1 MAQLDAPGVMTG
13 KPLIESDRVEG
24 TAVYDPNGDRLGS
37 IKRLMIEKIS
47 GKVAYAVMTF
57 GGFLGIGEDEHTI
70 PWSKLNYDTSLGGYR
85 TDITEDQLRG
95 APTFYR
101 ERDYA
106 WTDRE
111 RERELHD
118 YWNVPGYWGT

>member
-1 MAQLDAPGVMTG
+1 MAQTDRPGEMTG

-24 TAVYDPNGDRLGS
+24 TTVYDPNGNNIGS

-47 GKVAYAVMTF
+47 GKVTYAVMSF
-57 GGFLGIGEDEHTI
+57 GGFLGLGEDEHTI
-70 PWSKLNYDTSLGGYR
+70 PWSKLNYDTRLGGYR
-85 TDITEDQLRG
+85 TDITDEQLRG

-101 ERDYA
+101 DPEYD

-111 RERELHD
+111 RERELHN
-118 YWNVPGYWGT
+118 YWRTPGYWGT